1 MPHGTVAVAGIGN
14 TKHGFFPDLG
24 WRDLVVSA
32 AYDAIEDAG
41 IDPDEV
47 DGGYVAITAPE
58 TIEQQNLGPIVA
70 DELALTPQPFTQ
82 VVAACAGGLI
92 ALRAGVDM
100 IASGRHRCVLVVGV
114 EKISDT
120 TATAESMLAYPD
132 QDFETPLGF
141 DFVDHTA
148 LMLKRYLERYGQTQE
163 SIAQYAVQDRW
174 YAQRNPKAVD
184 HGRPSVSVAD
194 VLAAPIASRPFTG
207 AEIAK
212 ACDGASA
219 VVLMAADDV
228 RRRRADVV
236 VEIAGIAQ
244 ATGPNVLGSRFGWPG
259 FGKHDIAEALATD
272 AAAAWAYAE
281 ADLTPDDVDFAEVHD
296 CFDFMGVLQL
306 EALGIFPRGKGAA
319 AVAAGETAVDGRCP
333 ACTDGGRI
341 SLGHPTGATGI
352 NVVVE
357 AVVQMRGDGGDRQI
371 PRADVAA
378 CQSMGGNN
386 ATSAVAVLR
395 RS

>member
-1 MPHGTVAVAGIGN
+1 MSHGTVAVAGIGS
-14 TKHGFFPDLG
+14 TKHGFFPELG
-24 WRDLVVSA
+24 WRDLVVAA
-32 AYDAIEDAG
+32 AYDAIDDSG
-41 IDPDEV
+41 IDPDEI

-70 DELALTPQPFTQ
+70 EELALTPEPFTQ
-82 VVAACAGGLI
+82 VVAACAAGLI
-92 ALRAGVDM
+92 ALRAGADM

-120 TATAESMLAYPD
+120 TATAESMMAYPD

-163 SIAQYAVQDRW
+163 AIAQFAVQDRW

-184 HGRPSVSVAD
+184 YGRPSLSVAD

-219 VVLMAADDV
+219 VLLMASDDV
-228 RRRRADVV
+228 RRRADVT

-259 FGKHDIAEALATD
+259 FGKYDIAEALATD
-272 AAAAWAYAE
+272 AAAARAYKE
-281 ADLTPDDVDFAEVHD
+281 AGLAPEDVDFAEVHD

-306 EALGIFPRGKGAA
+306 EALGIFPRGRGAT
-319 AVAAGETAVDGRCP
+319 AVAAGETALDGRCP

-357 AVVQMRGDGGDRQI
+357 AVVQMRGDAGERQV
-371 PRADVAA
+371 PRPDVAV